1 MTKNQGFW
9 VEIYKFQVQNYENY
23 QNSRQC
29 WLEYYQMNTYFVE
42 FPYAYVLFPTPG
54 MTQKNKPGKDMKSSI
69 IRSYGYMPLCSSS
82 KVVGRRRGIFVEGK
96 RYRGSSSSY
105 GRAHTRSVCRALLQF
120 KLKSNCLIE
129 WKGSDL
135 SQEPRVILCPQLCHL
150 IEEVIDVFILRL
162 NLSVW
167 PKVFFKKLGS

>member
-1 MTKNQGFW
+1 
-9 VEIYKFQVQNYENY
+9 
-23 QNSRQC
+23 
-29 WLEYYQMNTYFVE
+29 
-42 FPYAYVLFPTPG
+42 

-167 PKVFFKKLGS
+167 PKVFFKNWAPRYCTRSIVWSPYIDPYLEGIIILESSTVPQEVSP

>member
-1 MTKNQGFW
+1 MLARILSN
-9 VEIYKFQVQNYENY
+9 E
-23 QNSRQC
+23 
-29 WLEYYQMNTYFVE
+29 
-42 FPYAYVLFPTPG
+42 YVLLLNFLMLMFFSLHRVWRKRISLAKIWSLPL
-54 MTQKNKPGKDMKSSI
+54 SAH
-69 IRSYGYMPLCSSS
+69 MPLCSSS
-82 KVVGRRRGIFVEGK
+82 KVAGRRRGIFVEGK